1 MDFDEKGKKKRRTP
15 FVGLW
20 EDTLVLLLLI
30 QALYKSFETTETAEE
45 GRCERDFDALEPRPG
60 DDDDDE
66 DKEDGLFFFGERRQR
81 IRHRPESKRRRECR
95 NGCSAG
101 KSRRDEM
108 DEDARRSDGE
118 AIRRG

>member
-1 MDFDEKGKKKRRTP
+1 MRREKEEEEGGQKLLV
-15 FVGLW
+15 FWGG
-20 EDTLVLLLLI
+20 TLVLLGVI
-30 QALYKSFETTETAEE
+30 KALFGVLRRRTAEE
-45 GRCERDFDALEPRPG
+45 GRCERDFDAWKPRPG
-60 DDDDDE
+60 DDDDFDE

-95 NGCSAG
+95 NGCSAE

-118 AIRRG
+118 TIRRG